1 LKDDK
6 DIVLTA
12 VKNNG
17 FALISASE
25 KLKNDK
31 NIVFEAVKE
40 YGFALRFASD

>member
-1 LKDDK
+1 MKDNN

-12 VKNNG
+12 VKKNG

-31 NIVFEAVKE
+31 NIVLEAVSQD
-40 YGFALRFASD
+40 G